1 MPILFS
7 VYIDKLIKKLRTSKI
22 GCSIGNMYFGIMV
35 YADDIILLC
44 PSRIG
49 LQAMIDICQQFA
61 NEHNLQFSTN
71 SDPAKSKTKCIHFS
85 KKQIDL
91 ASIKLNGNSLIW
103 VESGNHVGNILE
115 RDNSFT
121 KDVRLKRGSFI
132 GRVHS
137 IMQEFYFANP
147 MIKLKMISI
156 YATSF
161 YGSSLWNIFNGQCDR
176 LYTAWNNAVRTALD
190 LPRLTHRY
198 LIESLTDQLHPQTMI
213 SSRFLK
219 FHDSL
224 SKCHKPC
231 MRLLQELFK
240 SNHQTAYCQNLSW
253 ISRSV
258 GCKVENLT
266 STLIKKQMQYCP
278 VPKNQQWRV
287 DVLRDLQ
294 ELKWNI
300 TEIDGFLEDE
310 ELGDLIENLAV
321 S

>member
-1 MPILFS
+1 
-7 VYIDKLIKKLRTSKI
+7 
-22 GCSIGNMYFGIMV
+22 
-35 YADDIILLC
+35 
-44 PSRIG
+44 
-49 LQAMIDICQQFA
+49 MIDICQKFA

-161 YGSSLWNIFNGQCDR
+161 YGSSLWNI
-176 LYTAWNNAVRTALD
+176 LMV
-190 LPRLTHRY
+190 
-198 LIESLTDQLHPQTMI
+198 SVTDCTLHGIM
-213 SSRFLK
+213 L
-219 FHDSL
+219 
-224 SKCHKPC
+224 
-231 MRLLQELFK
+231 
-240 SNHQTAYCQNLSW
+240 W
-253 ISRSV
+253 IF
-258 GCKVENLT
+258 
-266 STLIKKQMQYCP
+266 P
-278 VPKNQQWRV
+278 
-287 DVLRDLQ
+287 D
-294 ELKWNI
+294 
-300 TEIDGFLEDE
+300 
-310 ELGDLIENLAV
+310 
-321 S
+321 